1 MKLAEALAQ
10 RCDCEAR
17 LEELEKRIVR
27 NARVQEGEQPGE
39 EPQVLLDE
47 VDRIALRLMELVQT
61 INRTDCQTSFDEGTT
76 IADAIA
82 ERDVLGRKRDLL
94 MAVGDA
100 AATRHDR
107 RTKSEVRFVAAIP
120 VGKIQRQVDQLAK
133 RYREIDMKIQ
143 ELNWKTE
150 VV

>member
-1 MKLAEALAQ
+1 MKLAEALTQ
-10 RCDCEAR
+10 RSECQVRMD
-17 LEELEKRIVR
+17 ELKKRIVR

-39 EPQVLLDE
+39 DPQSLLDE

-61 INRTDCQTSFDEGTT
+61 INRTNSHTDFDEGTT

-100 AATRHDR
+100 ASTRQDR
-107 RTKSEVRFVAAIP
+107 YTKSEVRFVSALP
-120 VGKIQRQVDQLAK
+120 VAKIQRQIDQLAK
-133 RYREIDMKIQ
+133 RYREIDTKIQ